1 MRGLRALLRARRVLF
16 YLVLLAAVVFAVTH
30 SRFTYL
36 LGIVIFVLA
45 MLISVILHEAG
56 HFLAAKKFG
65 MKATQFFVGFG
76 PTLWSTTMGE
86 TEYGVK
92 AAPFGA
98 FVRITGMTT
107 MDVVDPADEPRA
119 MRNKPRWQRA
129 IVMVAGSFMHFA
141 LAFALLILLALVIGQ
156 VNNNSATIGAVNSC
170 VAANVKALD
179 QGSCKDSRGTSPA
192 RLAGLKA
199 GDTITAVAGKP
210 VQTWTQAGNLIR
222 AQPAGKQTSVTVRR
236 DGRQLTLHLTPAT
249 VPGRKGSYFGI
260 IQGVVFQ
267 RFSPVG
273 AVSFAG
279 STFGQTLVG
288 SAEAVGALPSEV
300 RHLFARSKHSTGG
313 VTSIVG
319 VAQVAG
325 QATEYGGGWQY
336 TVFDL
341 LEIIISV
348 NIFIGAFNLL
358 PLLPLDGGHLAMLGY
373 EEVRAWLAR
382 LRGRPDPGVADLQP
396 LIPVSA
402 TVFVLLIGFGVLLM
416 AANLFNPIH
425 LIQ

>member
-141 LAFALLILLALVIGQ
+141 LAFALLILLALVVGQ
-156 VNNNSATIGAVNSC
+156 VNNNSATIGSVNSC
-170 VAANVKALD
+170 VAANVKDLD

-210 VQTWTQAGNLIR
+210 VQTWTQ